1 MQLQMKR
8 DEAAAFVR
16 TIKGPQWGGAEST
29 VAVNVDPGMLA
40 AMQRATL
47 ISPAWLAACTS
58 TMGTSLNSMAV
69 LAANNNTMQVSS
81 LSPEAGLPAVCNA
94 MLVRILNQHHHDKC
108 QTRLNNA
115 VPVQT
120 PCAKCTLHA
129 YDCISVGMCAGSSR
143 CRDAVGGCAPCTVSP
158 RPFPSCTSDL

>member
-1 MQLQMKR
+1 MLGVKWFKHVRLQMKR

-81 LSPEAGLPAVCNA
+81 LSPEAGIASSLSLEAGLPAVS
-94 MLVRILNQHHHDKC
+94 LLKLDC
-108 QTRLNNA
+108 Q
-115 VPVQT
+115 Q
-120 PCAKCTLHA
+120 
-129 YDCISVGMCAGSSR
+129 
-143 CRDAVGGCAPCTVSP
+143 
-158 RPFPSCTSDL
+158 

>member
-1 MQLQMKR
+1 MLLAVSVPLQQQCWVPSDMQLQMKR

-16 TIKGPQWGGAEST
+16 TIKGPQWGGGEST

-69 LAANNNTMQVSS
+69 LAANNNTMQVSNY
-81 LSPEAGLPAVCNA
+81 SPEAELPGVCNA
-94 MLVRILNQHHHDKC
+94 RSAD
-108 QTRLNNA
+108 
-115 VPVQT
+115 
-120 PCAKCTLHA
+120 
-129 YDCISVGMCAGSSR
+129 
-143 CRDAVGGCAPCTVSP
+143 
-158 RPFPSCTSDL
+158 

>member
-8 DEAAAFVR
+8 AEAAAFVR

-69 LAANNNTMQVSS
+69 LAANNNTMQVSNY
-81 LSPEAGLPAVCNA
+81 SPEAG
-94 MLVRILNQHHHDKC
+94 C
-108 QTRLNNA
+108 QQYVAPGL
-115 VPVQT
+115 QT
-120 PCAKCTLHA
+120 K
-129 YDCISVGMCAGSSR
+129 S
-143 CRDAVGGCAPCTVSP
+143 APLSP
-158 RPFPSCTSDL
+158 MPDQEQ

>member
-1 MQLQMKR
+1 MKR

-81 LSPEAGLPAVCNA
+81 LSPETGLSAA
-94 MLVRILNQHHHDKC
+94 SLLKLAC
-108 QTRLNNA
+108 QQSL
-115 VPVQT
+115 
-120 PCAKCTLHA
+120 
-129 YDCISVGMCAGSSR
+129 S
-143 CRDAVGGCAPCTVSP
+143 
-158 RPFPSCTSDL
+158 

>member
-1 MQLQMKR
+1 MLGVKWLKHVQMQMKR

-69 LAANNNTMQVSS
+69 LAANNNTMQVSNY
-81 LSPEAGLPAVCNA
+81 SPEAGMPAVCMAA
-94 MLVRILNQHHHDKC
+94 MLVRRLSQLQTNDQC
-108 QTRLNNA
+108 QTRHNIA
-115 VPVQT
+115 VPVQ
-120 PCAKCTLHA
+120 
-129 YDCISVGMCAGSSR
+129 R
-143 CRDAVGGCAPCTVSP
+143 
-158 RPFPSCTSDL
+158 

>member
-1 MQLQMKR
+1 MKR

-69 LAANNNTMQVSS
+69 LAANNNAMQVSS
-81 LSPEAGLPAVCNA
+81 LSPEAGLPTVCNA
-94 MLVRILNQHHHDKC
+94 RSTDSVSNIMTNARPGSRMLFLCKY
-108 QTRLNNA
+108 
-115 VPVQT
+115 PVQNVVMMHMIASV
-120 PCAKCTLHA
+120 CAVTCWYVCRRLKVQGCCRWLFPLH
-129 YDCISVGMCAGSSR
+129 CQPE
-143 CRDAVGGCAPCTVSP
+143 GGFQL
-158 RPFPSCTSDL
+158 RK